1 MRAFPVAVCAAVIL
15 AFGCGP
21 AEPPP
26 SGTCDATNCSGCCD
40 GDTCIAADGQDD
52 QYCGASGASCSGCG
66 PHAHCGMAGCVP
78 VDACAVQNGGC
89 DANAACAQ
97 YGVDVTCTCPASF
110 EGDGLTCLPLLSSLY
125 LDQGY
130 LSPVFDPHRTS
141 YVAVLPAGTLQVT
154 LTAGSQAAPVFFE
167 IDGVQGA
174 MRTIDITASAQTV
187 EVKVTST
194 LTHESRTVTVQLET
208 ASTTLAQSAW
218 LKPSQTRAGM
228 AFGKALAV
236 SGDGQTIAV
245 GAPFDE
251 GAGLRSGRVFVFKR
265 GATAWAQEA
274 VLTASDEAAYDTFG
288 DAVALSTDGN
298 TLLVGAPGVDAS
310 TMLHDT
316 GAAYV
321 FRRTGATWAEEAI
334 LSTPAQVGGDGL
346 GWGVALSGDGEL
358 AALGAPFEDSD
369 ARGVNGSISSAGGQ
383 PSSGAVFLFTGSGAS
398 WSRAAFVKAPNRGNN
413 DNFGRAVVLSRD
425 GKTLV
430 VGAEGED
437 GDARTIDGA
446 DNDDGFNRGAAYVY
460 SASTGSWR
468 FDAYLK
474 APNSDDLDRFG
485 AALAVSD
492 DGSTVAVGAPAEGG
506 EGVGIATLPDMNG
519 AETSGAVYVFRH
531 AAAWTFEAY
540 VKTTNSGS
548 GDAAGTSLALSGDGA
563 TLVVG
568 APGEDSDSTGVESH
582 LTNEDAK
589 ESGAAFSYVRG
600 ASGWAR
606 GVSIKAANTGSGDTF
621 GAKLAIGGTTL
632 AIASPGDD
640 SSATGIDGDAADNSA
655 MESGAVT
662 VFSP

>member
-1 MRAFPVAVCAAVIL
+1 MRAFLVAVSAVVFL
-15 AFGCGP
+15 SLGCGP
-21 AEPPP
+21 SEPTAP
-26 SGTCDATNCSGCCD
+26 GTCDATTCSGCCD
-40 GDTCIAADGQDD
+40 GDKCIAADGQDD
-52 QYCGASGASCSGCG
+52 QYCGASGVTCGGCG
-66 PHAHCGMAGCVP
+66 PHAHCGAAGCVP
-78 VDACAVQNGGC
+78 VDACATMNGGC
-89 DANAACAQ
+89 DANATCTQ
-97 YGVDVTCTCPASF
+97 YGVEVTCACPASF

-130 LSPVFDPHRTS
+130 LSPVFEPHRTS

-167 IDGVQGA
+167 IDGVQGP
-174 MRTIDITASAQTV
+174 MRTIDLTASAQTV

-194 LTHESRTVTVQLET
+194 LTRESRTVTVQLET
-208 ASTTLAQSAW
+208 ATTTLAQAAW

-228 AFGKALAV
+228 GFGRSLAV

-251 GAGLRSGRVFVFKR
+251 GAGLRSGRVFVFKK

-274 VLTASDEAAYDTFG
+274 VLTASNEAAYDTFG
-288 DAVALSTDGN
+288 YAVALSTDGD

-310 TMLHDT
+310 ANAHDT
-316 GAAYV
+316 GAAWV
-321 FRRTGATWAEEAI
+321 FRRTGTTWAEEAI
-334 LSTPAQVGGDGL
+334 LSTTSAPGDGL
-346 GWGVALSGDGEL
+346 GWSVALSGDGQL

-369 ARGVNGSISSAGGQ
+369 ASGVNGSVSNAGGQ
-383 PSSGAVFLFTGSGAS
+383 PSSGAVFLFAAAGTS
-398 WSRAAFVKAPNRGNN
+398 WSRTAFVKAPNRGTN
-413 DNFGRAVVLSRD
+413 DNFGRAVALSRD

-437 GDARTIDGA
+437 GAARTINGA

-460 SASTGSWR
+460 SAATGSWR
-468 FDAYLK
+468 FDATLK
-474 APNSDDLDRFG
+474 APNADDLDRFG

-506 EGVGIATLPDMNG
+506 EGVGVASLPDMNG

-531 AAAWTFEAY
+531 AAAWTFDAY
-540 VKTTNSGS
+540 VKTTNSGP
-548 GDAAGTSLALSGDGA
+548 GDAAGTSVALSGDGA

-568 APGEDSDSTGVESH
+568 APGEDSDSTGVESR
-582 LTNEDAK
+582 LTNEDATD
-589 ESGAAFSYVRG
+589 SGAAFSFVRG

-606 GVSIKAANTGSGDTF
+606 GVTIKAANTGAGDTF
-621 GAKLAIGGTTL
+621 GGKLALGGTTL

-640 SSATGIDGDAADNSA
+640 SSATGVDGDAADNSA

-662 VFSP
+662 VFAP